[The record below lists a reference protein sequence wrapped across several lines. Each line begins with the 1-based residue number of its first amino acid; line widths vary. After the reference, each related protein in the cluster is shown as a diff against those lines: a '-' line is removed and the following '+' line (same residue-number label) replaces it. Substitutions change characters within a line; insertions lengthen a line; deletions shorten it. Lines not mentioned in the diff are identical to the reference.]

1 MRETCYWEW
10 EMRMNIWFL
19 FNGDSTI
26 HTIGCIRS
34 LLSTLS
40 ILRSKMKNA
49 NINFSFCMD
58 NHNEA
63 PEKEWWCGKKAE
75 GVMTRARVRMSWKK
89 MRLENV
95 RMRME

>member
-1 MRETCYWEW
+1 
-10 EMRMNIWFL
+10 MRMNIWFL

-49 NINFSFCMD
+49 IINFSFCMD

-63 PEKEWWCGKKAE
+63 PEKSG
-75 GVMTRARVRMSWKK
+75 GVVKRWK
-89 MRLENV
+89 V
-95 RMRME
+95 

>member
-1 MRETCYWEW
+1 
-10 EMRMNIWFL
+10 MNIWFL

-49 NINFSFCMD
+49 IINFSFCMD

-63 PEKEWWCGKKAE
+63 PEKEWWCGKKVGRCNDQGE
-75 GVMTRARVRMSWKK
+75 SMSWKK